1 MRSDLAVAI
10 LISAFALLQGKASVA
25 QEVCTEPQA
34 PAPVDGAQLSEDQMR
49 AAMAAAR
56 TFIAQSDVYRACL
69 ANAVDAART
78 QASADGKPFDPAVES
93 DARAKAEANQ
103 REKDKVGVAINT
115 AVGVYKQTHLK

>member
-1 MRSDLAVAI
+1 VRSALAVAI
-10 LISAFALLQGKASVA
+10 LVFAFALLPGRAGVG
-25 QEVCTEPQA
+25 QEACAEPQP

-56 TFIAQSDVYRACL
+56 TFIAQSDVYQACL

-78 QASADGKPFDPAVES
+78 QASADGKPLDPMVES
-93 DARAKAEANQ
+93 DARAKVDANQ
-103 REKDKVGVAINT
+103 KEKDKVGVAINT